1 MSTNYELRLIEDVLS
16 DGAVLGFPA
25 DGINRAMYVV
35 HGRIAVAGRSLK
47 ADEGFHAHGAAEMTA
62 GAEGATVWR
71 WELAKADAV
80 SPAVAIDGSSTRK
93 MTSTLAW
100 PIADAVLMRLDSV
113 SFPPGGCALLH
124 THQGPGIRCLIDG
137 TIRIDTHGRSTSY
150 GPGSPWF
157 EAGPEPVFAQA
168 AMDRPSR
175 FIRVMILPAHLK
187 GKSSIA
193 YVNAEDRDK
202 PKSQS
207 YKGYVDAPIEV

>member
-1 MSTNYELRLIEDVLS
+1 MTYELRLIEDTLS
-16 DGAVLGFPA
+16 NDAVLEFPA
-25 DGINRAMYVV
+25 DGVNRALYVV
-35 HGRIAVAGRSLK
+35 HGGIASAGRNFGP
-47 ADEGFHAHGAAEMTA
+47 DEGMHTQGATTIKA
-62 GAEGATVWR
+62 GAQGATLWR
-71 WELAKADAV
+71 WELAQADAA
-80 SPAVAIDGSSTRK
+80 SPQITKDGASTRK
-93 MTSTLAW
+93 MTSRLAW

-124 THQGPGIRCLIDG
+124 THQGPGIRCLIEG

-175 FIRVMILPAHLK
+175 FIRVMILPAQLK

-193 YVNAEDRDK
+193 YVNSEDRDR

-207 YKGYVDAPIEV
+207 YKGYVDTPITV